1 MERHVPLKTSADV
14 SRMRPPGRLLARI
27 LRELASR
34 MNAGTMARD
43 IDSFCATR
51 LEAAGAEA
59 SQRLLGFPGAACVSI
74 NNVAAHG
81 VPDDRSLED
90 GDIVTVD
97 ISTRLNGWASDAAW
111 TYVVGP
117 GSADAHRLL
126 KAAWRTT
133 NAGVLACRAGRRFG
147 DVAAVVEHTA
157 ARYGCSVVREFT
169 GHGIGRGMHEP
180 PAVPNTGGAGTGDP
194 IVPGMVLT
202 VEPVLTLG
210 NGGVRKL
217 NDGWSYVSADGS
229 LTAQFEHT
237 ISVFSRHTEVLT
249 YHGELDGDIPP
260 F

>member
-27 LRELASR
+27 LRELGPR
-34 MNAGTMARD
+34 IEPGTPARD
-43 IDSFCATR
+43 IDAFCAAR
-51 LEAAGAEA
+51 LEAIGAET
-59 SQRLLGFPGAACVSI
+59 SQRLMGFPGAACVSI

-81 VPDDRSLED
+81 VPDGRPLEN
-90 GDIVTVD
+90 GDLVTVD
-97 ISTRLNGWASDAAW
+97 ISTRVNGWASDAAW
-111 TYVVGP
+111 TYIVGT
-117 GSADAHRLL
+117 GSADAYRLR
-126 KAAWRTT
+126 KAAWRST
-133 NAGVLACRAGRRFG
+133 NAGIQACAAGRRFG

-157 ARYGCSVVREFT
+157 ARFGCSVVREFT

-180 PAVPNTGGAGTGDP
+180 PAVPNTGEAGTGEP

-202 VEPVLTLG
+202 VEPVLALG
-210 NGGVRKL
+210 TGDVRKL

-237 ISVFSRHTEVLT
+237 ISVFSRYTEVLT
-249 YHGELDGDIPP
+249 YDGELAGDVPP